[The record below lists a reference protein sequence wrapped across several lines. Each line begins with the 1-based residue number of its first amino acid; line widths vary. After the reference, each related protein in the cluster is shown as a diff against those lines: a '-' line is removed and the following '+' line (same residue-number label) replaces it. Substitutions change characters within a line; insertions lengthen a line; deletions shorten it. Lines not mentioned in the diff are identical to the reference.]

1 MLSFHSMFWLGLSIA
16 FFVMAART
24 YWTRKVLVPNV
35 LNESRGAIILGVSVG
50 DERKLK
56 RIFDETLTIEIL
68 AFILTGIAA
77 FHDFLFQ

>member
-1 MLSFHSMFWLGLSIA
+1 
-16 FFVMAART
+16 MAART